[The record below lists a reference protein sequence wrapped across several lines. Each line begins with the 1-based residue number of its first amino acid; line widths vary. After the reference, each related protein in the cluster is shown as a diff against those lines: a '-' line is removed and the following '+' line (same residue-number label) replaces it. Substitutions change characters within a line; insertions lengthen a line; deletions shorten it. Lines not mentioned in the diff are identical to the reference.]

1 MPTSRL
7 SFDRPRSG
15 TSAVRP
21 LLVACLLVAAGPAV
35 AQSILQFDTWM
46 QRIDRRSQ
54 SVQRHL
60 AQRGSADAIS
70 DAREVGELY
79 RLMAGYFTER
89 GDAADA
95 VKLAKDGAALA
106 DAVITSVQAEDFDA
120 ASRSAISIARACRD
134 CHIQYKPLP

>member
-7 SFDRPRSG
+7 SFDR
-15 TSAVRP
+15 
-21 LLVACLLVAAGPAV
+21 LLVVACLVAAAGPAV
-35 AQSILQFDTWM
+35 SQSVLQFDKWM
-46 QRIDRRSQ
+46 QRIDQRSQ

-60 AQRGSADAIS
+60 AKRDSVDAIS
-70 DAREVGELY
+70 DAHEVGELY

-95 VKLAKDGAALA
+95 VKLARDGATLA

-120 ASRSAISIARACRD
+120 ASRSALSIARACRD

>member
-7 SFDRPRSG
+7 SCDR
-15 TSAVRP
+15 
-21 LLVACLLVAAGPAV
+21 LLVVVCLVVTAGPAV
-35 AQSILQFDTWM
+35 SQSVLQFDKWM

-60 AQRGSADAIS
+60 AQRDSVEAIS

-79 RLMAGYFTER
+79 RLMEGYFAER

-95 VKLAKDGAALA
+95 VKLAKDGATLA
-106 DAVITSVQAEDFDA
+106 DAVITSVQVEDFDT
-120 ASRSAISIARACRD
+120 ASRSALSIAQACRD

>member
-1 MPTSRL
+1 
-7 SFDRPRSG
+7 
-15 TSAVRP
+15 
-21 LLVACLLVAAGPAV
+21 
-35 AQSILQFDTWM
+35 M

-60 AQRGSADAIS
+60 AQRDSVDAIS

-79 RLMAGYFTER
+79 RLMEGYFTER

-95 VKLAKDGAALA
+95 VKLAR

-120 ASRSAISIARACRD
+120 ASRSALAIARACRD